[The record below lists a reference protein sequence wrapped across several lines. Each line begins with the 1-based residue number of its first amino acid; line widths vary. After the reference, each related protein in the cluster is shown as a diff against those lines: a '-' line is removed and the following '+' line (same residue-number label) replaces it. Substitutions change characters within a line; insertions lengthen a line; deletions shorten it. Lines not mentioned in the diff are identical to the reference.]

1 MSNYYRNRH
10 QRLQKLEKDSFKNK
24 VVFLRNNNGKLFKIG
39 IEEFN
44 QMKNGENVYKLVNSK
59 NKYLK
64 ITNSYLEGF
73 DAPLS
78 EILERYP
85 ITLKGM
91 KFYDVKYSYNDHTY
105 DFFDIRLIKTT
116 DYDENGNDLGTESD
130 CILVTTYFYLKLSEI
145 EDDLWRNFLTSI
157 VSSLS
162 FFSENPILPNKSESS
177 ANVSV
182 SVNPCMV
189 YVGVFS
195 KEAADRI
202 LQNKNGVIQETLDTN
217 DKYIVFIKDEYI
229 RDESILN
236 SFKQLLSEHNLS
248 ETYEHAG
255 DEEYIQE
262 LIKENKDS
270 FMVNP
275 ENFKLFGN
283 EKPRSYNIDNI
294 IDKTLQKSD
303 EFPSEPIYND
313 FSDVTDIV
321 YYKKSLEYLE
331 DYNLVQFTVTTEDE
345 LYKYIAEIDD
355 GNLHFSTI
363 SDSSTENV
371 TLYEN
376 LPYYEYGNEHYNI
389 FINSGKYEN
398 SQTPVFVNSQTP
410 YIESFLYKDSNNNYI
425 VQYSIKDCPTSIE
438 AYTSM
443 TESYNNWNGTS
454 FEVDPLIDL
463 GLIIEDGIRI
473 HIVHET
479 TKNCLSPGFVCKDTK
494 FSDFLNKL
502 DSFEE
507 ANQG

>member
-73 DAPLS
+73 DAPLP

-91 KFYDVKYSYNDHTY
+91 KFYDVKHSYNDHTY

-130 CILVTTYFYLKLSEI
+130 CILVTTYLYLKVSEI
-145 EDDLWRNFLTSI
+145 EDDLWRNLLTSI
-157 VSSLS
+157 YTSQSV
-162 FFSENPILPNKSESS
+162 FSENPILSNKSESS
-177 ANVSV
+177 KSV
-182 SVNPCMV
+182 SINPYMMSL
-189 YVGVFS
+189 GVFS

-202 LQNKNGVIQETLDTN
+202 LQNENGVIQETLDTN

-248 ETYEHAG
+248 ETYKHAG

-283 EKPRSYNIDNI
+283 EKPRLYYIDNI
-294 IDKTLQKSD
+294 IDKTLQID
-303 EFPSEPIYND
+303 YFAFPSEPIYND
-313 FSDVTDIV
+313 FSDVADIV
-321 YYKKSLEYLE
+321 HYNKSLEHLE
-331 DYNLVQFTVTTEDE
+331 DYNLIQFTVTPEDE

-355 GNLHFSTI
+355 GNLQFSTI

-389 FINSGKYEN
+389 FINSGKYK
-398 SQTPVFVNSQTP
+398 SQQMQTP

-425 VQYSIKDCPTSIE
+425 VQYSIEECPTSIE

-443 TESYNNWNGTS
+443 MESYNNWNGTS

-463 GLIIEDGIRI
+463 GLIIEDGIYI

-479 TKNCLSPGFVCKDTK
+479 TKNCLTPGFVCKDTK

-502 DSFEE
+502 NSFEE